1 MRIYAPLNRIRDNRF
16 QRRSVYAEI
25 EDLAH
30 SIQQRLH
37 THRPTLG
44 LLQTPKGRLV
54 DGEGRPVSFGQFSAG
69 ELQAANFLETSG
81 LLVELSIGHRRKRA
95 FDWLAEQ
102 GDAAYAAAVL
112 PVELADV
119 DDMGQLDDVFEENY
133 RRGNIAAADLAELI
147 TLKKQQLGA
156 KATDADVA
164 AAWKIGRSTV
174 TKTRL
179 LLERLPQFVL
189 DANRDGRLSGEMAQR
204 LIKVADIEAATK
216 GRFKWSKDAA
226 PQGWGHLMH
235 PVAFLKWVI
244 DRPDEAS
251 PAAVEKYIK
260 DALRHAGRGIPDT
273 VATFATEGDG
283 IVQPKCKGCPLRVD
297 GLCTDWGCLEAK
309 KAAYGR
315 KLAEDYA
322 WEKGW
327 LYSENPADFT
337 ENGTAGNGESLYKLF
352 QGGGCQH
359 MVIGWRGE
367 GGAYRPNG
375 YRYAHGDKVY
385 EQGSTAGLI
394 LGHRGSLNGCAPT
407 KAKARPGPS
416 AEVLEAWEKRGKARV
431 KCIEKEARQV
441 LTGRVAAVGG
451 EALRPLAALVSAT
464 AAGGDPVQMAAALV
478 TLAWEK
484 GKVATAYYPDP
495 FRSYN
500 ALAEALAAAGVDV
513 ETLPGAADEQEALVE
528 RVQRVLCYYYD
539 RVKPYGMTTE
549 MAAAREALTA
559 VDAEIRTTAKG
570 WGGLPQE
577 LVDLWSAVGDALAE
591 IGRSESTQN

>member
-1 MRIYAPLNRIRDNRF
+1 MRIYAPLNLITDNRF
-16 QRRSVYAEI
+16 QRRSVYADI

-30 SIQQRLH
+30 SIQARLH

-44 LLQTPKGRLV
+44 LLQTPRGRLV
-54 DGEGRPVSFGQFSAG
+54 DGNGRHVLFGGFSAS
-69 ELQAANFLETSG
+69 ELQTADFLTRNG
-81 LLVELSIGHRRKRA
+81 LRVELSLGHRRKRA

-102 GDAAYAAAVL
+102 GDAAYQAAVM

-119 DDMGQLDDVFEENY
+119 GDASQLDDVFEENY

-147 TLKKQQLGA
+147 TLKKEQLGR

-179 LLERLPQFVL
+179 LLERLPKFVL

-204 LIKVADIEAATK
+204 LIKVADIEAATR
-216 GRFKWSKDAA
+216 GRINWSRAA
-226 PQGWGHLMH
+226 KPQGYGEAIH
-235 PVAFLKWVI
+235 PLAFMQWVI
-244 DRPDEAS
+244 DCPDEAS
-251 PAAVEKYIK
+251 PAAVERYIEE
-260 DALRHAGRGIPDT
+260 ALRHAGWPIPNT
-273 VATFATEGDG
+273 VATFAVEGDG
-283 IVQPKCKGCPLRVD
+283 IVQARCKGCPLRVE
-297 GLCTDWGCLEAK
+297 GCCTDRGCLAAK

-315 KLAEDYA
+315 KVAEDYA
-322 WEKGW
+322 WERQW
-327 LYSENPADFT
+327 LYSEDPADFDVKKM
-337 ENGTAGNGESLYKLF
+337 GGDGMALHALC
-352 QGGGCQH
+352 QAGGCRH
-359 MVIGWRGE
+359 MVIGWAGQ
-367 GGAYRPNG
+367 GGAYRPHG
-375 YRYAHGDKVY
+375 YQYIHDDSAYAP
-385 EQGSTAGLI
+385 GSVAGLR
-394 LGHRGSLNGCAPT
+394 LGHRGPLNGCAPT
-407 KAKARPGPS
+407 AAQLRPGPPS
-416 AEVLEAWEKRGKARV
+416 EVLAAWKKRSEVRTRR
-431 KCIEKEARQV
+431 IEREARQV

-464 AAGGDPVQMAAALV
+464 AVGDDPMQMATALV
-478 TLAWEK
+478 ALAWEK

-528 RVQRVLCYYYD
+528 RAQRVLCYYYD
-539 RVKPYGMTTE
+539 RVKQYGMTTE

-559 VDAEIRTTAKG
+559 VDAEIRTAAKG

-591 IGRSESTQN
+591 IGEKQHD